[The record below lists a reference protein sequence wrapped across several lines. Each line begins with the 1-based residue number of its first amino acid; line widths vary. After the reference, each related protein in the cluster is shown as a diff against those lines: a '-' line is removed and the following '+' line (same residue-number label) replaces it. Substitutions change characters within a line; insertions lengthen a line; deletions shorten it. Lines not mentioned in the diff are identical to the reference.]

1 MKKIIALLLVLAA
14 LPFVLISCGEEEQST
29 SGTYK
34 LSFKV
39 EGVEVYSV
47 ETDGRSE
54 VEFPAN
60 PTKIGYDFQGWY
72 FMNNDGTRGSKFTA
86 DYFIHT
92 PFTSKYDVSV
102 HAYFTPQ
109 NSPIPGGD
117 GDVNIPGTNGD
128 TYYDPDGW
136 TKPD

>member
-14 LPFVLISCGEEEQST
+14 LPFALISCGDEEQT
-29 SGTYK
+29 NGTYT

-39 EGVEVYSV
+39 EGVEVYAV
-47 ETDGRSE
+47 ETDGKST
-54 VEFPAN
+54 VVLPSN
-60 PTKIGYDFQGWY
+60 PSKIGYDFQGWY
-72 FMNNDGTRGSKFTA
+72 FMNNDGSRGSEFTA

-102 HAYFTPQ
+102 HAYFTPSK
-109 NSPIPGGD
+109 SPIPGGD
-117 GDVNIPGTNGD
+117 DGDVEIPGTNGD

-136 TKPD
+136 TQPD